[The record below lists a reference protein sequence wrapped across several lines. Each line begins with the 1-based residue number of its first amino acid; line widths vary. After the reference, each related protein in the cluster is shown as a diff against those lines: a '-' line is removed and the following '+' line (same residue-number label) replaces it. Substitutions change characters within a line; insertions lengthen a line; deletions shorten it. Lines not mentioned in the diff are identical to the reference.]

1 MTAVFRLC
9 DDYVTRSAA
18 LDPVSAGMRG
28 LSTDYGAATDFSPD
42 GNAARAEL
50 IASTLAALEPLPV
63 SSDADR
69 LAAAFLRERLEA
81 QLAWYLAGEPLRQ
94 LRAPFGLINMVRDS
108 ADLLPR
114 GRHLPGLAPGPARR
128 GDRAA

>member
-28 LSTDYGAATDFSPD
+28 LSTEYSAATDFSPD
-42 GNAARAEL
+42 GDAAREEL
-50 IASTLAALEPLPV
+50 IASTLAALGPLPV

-81 QLAWYLAGEPLRQ
+81 QLAWHRAGDPLRQ
-94 LRAPFGLINMVRDS
+94 LRGPVR
-108 ADLLPR
+108 ADQHGQGQR
-114 GRHLPGLAPGPARR
+114 GPA
-128 GDRAA
+128 AARQ